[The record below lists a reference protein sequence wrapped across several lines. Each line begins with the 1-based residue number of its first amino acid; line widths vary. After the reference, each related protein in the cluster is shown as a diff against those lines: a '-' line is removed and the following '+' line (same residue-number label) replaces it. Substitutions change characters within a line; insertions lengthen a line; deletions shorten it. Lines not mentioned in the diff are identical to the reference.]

1 MADQPLARQSLVG
14 DPVQPEL
21 QVPLTPEVSDRVAV
35 KVALPVV
42 VSRRQ
47 MFSVEKGKEKG
58 RSGRR
63 WKGEGWLMGNSRVQ
77 GVP

>member
-1 MADQPLARQSLVG
+1 MADQPLARQSLVTV
-14 DPVQPEL
+14 PVQPEL
-21 QVPLTPEVSDRVAV
+21 QVPLTPEVNDRVAV